1 MRFFF
6 LLFFSK
12 SVQTY
17 FMGIATDFP
26 KLAADTILNRID
38 KQREF
43 LHLSRNDVA
52 SVAGINQ
59 LSFINNFKK
68 HKIPKFNDLYRISNA
83 LGITFDTLVAEK
95 EPEYLTD
102 KNNVIYWTTLTEK
115 DTLPNSQLMQN
126 SDKNAIVR
134 AFNSLSEGLDAGNLI
149 RNPETAGTSDEY
161 RFCIFYEFL
170 RAEEVDGLF
179 LMSEIIHVLNK
190 AFGVED
196 FQISTFSLQMAFYEM
211 ANSLWLHSYLP
222 VAAIWQTIDDRISSR
237 YDFKSQF
244 YKDSGIS
251 SRSYSEYQN
260 ATTTMASPSTDTML
274 KVMKLLEI
282 DNIDEAIRS
291 AIPETIEEPPLSS
304 IGFYVN
310 YEPVTDEILKAT
322 LKTVPSLALFI
333 NGIFSLGF
341 KDLARIKDL
350 TDAAVR
356 NPYSNFNSD
365 KSTATHSSGK
375 EQ

>member
-1 MRFFF
+1 ME
-6 LLFFSK
+6 
-12 SVQTY
+12 V
-17 FMGIATDFP
+17 ATDFP
-26 KLAADTILNRID
+26 KLEADKILSRID
-38 KQREF
+38 KQREM
-43 LHLSRNDVA
+43 LHLSRNEVA
-52 SVAGINQ
+52 SIAGINQ

-68 HKIPKFNDLYRISNA
+68 HKVPKFNDLYRISNA
-83 LGITFDTLVAEK
+83 IGITFDSLVAEND
-95 EPEYLTD
+95 PEYLLD
-102 KNNVIYWTTLTEK
+102 KNNIVYWLSLTDKE
-115 DTLPNSQLMQN
+115 TSSSSQLMQN

-134 AFNSLSEGLDAGNLI
+134 AFNSLSKGLDAGNLI
-149 RNPETAGTSDEY
+149 RNPESAVTSDEY
-161 RFCIFYEFL
+161 RFSIFYEFL

-196 FQISTFSLQMAFYEM
+196 FQMSTFSLQMSFYEM
-211 ANSLWLHSYLP
+211 AISLWLHSYLP

-341 KDLARIKDL
+341 KDLARIKNL

-356 NPYSNFNSD
+356 NPYSNFNSN

>member
-1 MRFFF
+1 ME
-6 LLFFSK
+6 
-12 SVQTY
+12 V
-17 FMGIATDFP
+17 ATDFP
-26 KLAADTILNRID
+26 KLEADKILSRID
-38 KQREF
+38 KQREM
-43 LHLSRNDVA
+43 LHLSRNEVA
-52 SVAGINQ
+52 SIAGINQ

-68 HKIPKFNDLYRISNA
+68 HKVPKFNDLYRISNA
-83 LGITFDTLVAEK
+83 IGITFDSLVAEND
-95 EPEYLTD
+95 PEYLLD
-102 KNNVIYWTTLTEK
+102 KNNIVYWLSLTDKE
-115 DTLPNSQLMQN
+115 TSSSSQLMQN

-134 AFNSLSEGLDAGNLI
+134 AFNSLSKGLDAGNLI
-149 RNPETAGTSDEY
+149 RNPESAVTSDEY
-161 RFCIFYEFL
+161 RFSIFYEFL

-196 FQISTFSLQMAFYEM
+196 FQISTFSLQMSFYEM
-211 ANSLWLHSYLP
+211 ATSLWLHSYLP

-341 KDLARIKDL
+341 KNLARIKDL